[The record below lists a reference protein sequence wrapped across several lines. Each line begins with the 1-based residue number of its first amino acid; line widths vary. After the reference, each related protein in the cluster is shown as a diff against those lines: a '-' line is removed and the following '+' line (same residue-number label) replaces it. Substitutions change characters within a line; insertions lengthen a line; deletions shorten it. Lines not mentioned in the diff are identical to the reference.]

1 MLSRWLTKKTTLMSK
16 ELIKI
21 LAVDAVAIAGLALL
35 IAFPN
40 FVVGILLWS
49 LVLGALFGLC
59 RSVSRMTDEEWA
71 RVVRGLVIG
80 YIFGRIG
87 RGKDIL

>member
-1 MLSRWLTKKTTLMSK
+1 VSK

-21 LAVDAVAIAGLALL
+21 IAVDAVALAGIALL
-35 IAFPN
+35 VAFPN

-49 LVLGALFGLC
+49 LVLGALFGLY
-59 RSVSRMTDEEWA
+59 RSVSRMTDEEWK
-71 RVVRGLVIG
+71 RLGRGLIIG
-80 YIFGRIG
+80 YVFGRIG